1 MQKRNKYWS
10 GWIKNARKELGLT
23 QIELAREFAK
33 REGEKSLNTVSKE
46 RVSKVE
52 HGATTLSLA
61 MYFEICEMLIEKR
74 YQERQEQAE
83 QNGKFYKAPDILKGE
98 WWDILKWYEEY
109 EALSDQQG
117 STEAYLFANK
127 QIEILRKEI
136 EQKEKYIEDIHR
148 DIADKQKK
156 ITELETKLERE
167 KDNNLKLKQKN
178 KLSDNSIAHI
188 NEALEKELR
197 NNEIMLEN
205 ALSDKKKLE
214 SKIKTYEKEKEK
226 YLKSSD
232 GQLSFFEQEI
242 SDSEKVKILIN
253 LLIENNIEVPEE
265 CKF

>member
-33 REGEKSLNTVSKE
+33 REGEKSLNNVSKE

-61 MYFEICEMLIEKR
+61 MYLEICEMLIEKR
-74 YQERQEQAE
+74 YQERQEQAA
-83 QNGKFYKAPDILKGE
+83 QNEKFYKAPDILKGE

-136 EQKEKYIEDIHR
+136 EQKEKYIEDIHG
-148 DIADKQKK
+148 DIADKQKI
-156 ITELETKLERE
+156 ITELEAKLTRE
-167 KDNNLKLKQKN
+167 ISANSQLLQENKNLKNTKSYNDIGAGDELQKAKQK
-178 KLSDNSIAHI
+178 I
-188 NEALEKELR
+188 KELE
-197 NNEIMLEN
+197 NEINKYRE
-205 ALSDKKKLE
+205 
-214 SKIKTYEKEKEK
+214 TEKK
-226 YLKSSD
+226 YLGD
-232 GQLSFFEQEI
+232 GQMTLFPL
-242 SDSEKVKILIN
+242 SDSEKLKILIK
-253 LLIENNIEVPEE
+253 LLIKKKITIPEE
-265 CKF
+265 CKL

>member
-33 REGEKSLNTVSKE
+33 REGEKSLNNVSKE

-61 MYFEICEMLIEKR
+61 MYLEICEMLIEKR
-74 YQERQEQAE
+74 YQERQEQAA
-83 QNGKFYKAPDILKGE
+83 QNEKFYKAPDILKGE

-136 EQKEKYIEDIHR
+136 EQKEKYIEDIHG
-148 DIADKQKK
+148 DIADKQKIK
-156 ITELETKLERE
+156 ELE
-167 KDNNLKLKQKN
+167 
-178 KLSDNSIAHI
+178 
-188 NEALEKELR
+188 
-197 NNEIMLEN
+197 NEINKYRE
-205 ALSDKKKLE
+205 
-214 SKIKTYEKEKEK
+214 TEKK
-226 YLKSSD
+226 YLGD
-232 GQLSFFEQEI
+232 GQMTLFPL
-242 SDSEKVKILIN
+242 SDSEKLKILIK
-253 LLIENNIEVPEE
+253 LLIKKKITIPEE
-265 CKF
+265 CKL

>member
-33 REGEKSLNTVSKE
+33 REDEKSLNNVSKE

-61 MYFEICEMLIEKR
+61 MYLEICEMLIEKR
-74 YQERQEQAE
+74 YLKRQKQAE
-83 QNGKFYKAPDILKGE
+83 QNEKFYKAPDILKSE

-109 EALSDQQG
+109 EALADQQG
-117 STEAYLFANK
+117 STEAYLFANR

-156 ITELETKLERE
+156 ITELETKLEQE
-167 KDNNLKLKQKN
+167 LSANSQLLQENKNLKNIKNIKSYNDIELVDELQKAKQVIKDLKEDIK
-178 KLSDNSIAHI
+178 
-188 NEALEKELR
+188 EYEEKE
-197 NNEIMLEN
+197 
-205 ALSDKKKLE
+205 
-214 SKIKTYEKEKEK
+214 EK
-226 YLKSSD
+226 YLGT
-232 GQLSFFEQEI
+232 GQMTLFPL
-242 SDSEKVKILIN
+242 SDSEKLKILIK
-253 LLIENNIEVPEE
+253 LLIKKKITIPEE
-265 CKF
+265 CKL